1 MTPLLARLLALLVIT
16 PALASSAAVA
26 ATIAVALTAAV
37 SSWIAQPNAIF
48 SPLDVVPVILSTC
61 LHKLGLP
68 IRHE

>member
-1 MTPLLARLLALLVIT
+1 MTPLLVMT

-26 ATIAVALTAAV
+26 ATTAAALTAAV
-37 SSWIAQPNAIF
+37 SSKIAQLTAIF
-48 SPLDVVPVILSTC
+48 LAPVDVPVILSTC